1 MEYSGTPFFMPI
13 LSIID
18 DGFYKRFRITVSFA
32 LYTKHIRS
40 IYAVLMA
47 RWPAFSTAQHYRDH
61 GADRLH
67 QKNRKRKCFVLRIN
81 GKNILDWFRKQF
93 ERLLQQYSNH
103 NEKTRNS
110 NCNDYKYLCA
120 NIKNAGN
127 VIALPTFFIFLHLER
142 GSSLQ
147 DILEFEEAL
156 CLSCGW
162 EPRKFAIVHKDS
174 IVVLT
179 HIAWAAIPISV
190 YKVFLGPPT
199 RTWHAVSRFYVE
211 WPPER
216 LREVNLFEIL

>member
-127 VIALPTFFIFLHLER
+127 VIALTTFFIFLHLER

-147 DILEFEEAL
+147 DIL
-156 CLSCGW
+156 
-162 EPRKFAIVHKDS
+162 
-174 IVVLT
+174 
-179 HIAWAAIPISV
+179 
-190 YKVFLGPPT
+190 
-199 RTWHAVSRFYVE
+199 
-211 WPPER
+211 
-216 LREVNLFEIL
+216 